1 MALNKL
7 YISTKRK
14 RHTVVYTS
22 KEQCPGEGTGRSYEL
37 LWLKMRNGGTGLEKG
52 SDAKL
57 NDWRWRRTLPP
68 AMGGPPK
75 HYNQD
80 LAPSA
85 WADLALRMPI
95 TGRHIRPKPIR
106 Q

>member
-1 MALNKL
+1 MKGASEMALNKL

-22 KEQCPGEGTGRSYEL
+22 KEQWPGEGTGRSYEL
-37 LWLKMRNGGTGLEKG
+37 LWIKMRNGGTGLEKG

-57 NDWRWRRTLPP
+57 NDRRWRRTLPP

-75 HYNQD
+75 TWGAEIAQ
-80 LAPSA
+80 SRFGSK
-85 WADLALRMPI
+85 RM
-95 TGRHIRPKPIR
+95 G
-106 Q
+106 